1 MDYVIILH
9 SILSIP
15 YDSWGSKYRLGKYLV
30 LECFFFLLLVPF
42 PWKFQFRLHGHSPC
56 YSNSTPDAE
65 VACVESK
72 CHDAAIIT
80 GIQQVFLSEF
90 HYDELCMFKLPE
102 DGY

>member
-1 MDYVIILH
+1 MTPGDP
-9 SILSIP
+9 STALSRFP
-15 YDSWGSKYRLGKYLV
+15 GSSSSVCYR
-30 LECFFFLLLVPF
+30 
-42 PWKFQFRLHGHSPC
+42 
-56 YSNSTPDAE
+56 NSTPDAE